1 MNLNK
6 IEIELIKGNQIEF
19 IYNNKTYRI
28 YQGEVCEQDDVF
40 VLIDSDNKTY
50 EKYFFKD
57 LLKVKINGMTLK
69 EMLINSNKIK
79 IIY

>member
-1 MNLNK
+1 MNINK

-28 YQGEVCEQDDVF
+28 YQGEVYEQDDVF
-40 VLIDSDNKTY
+40 VLIDSNNKTY

-57 LLKVKINGMTLK
+57 LLNVKINGITLK
-69 EMLINSNKIK
+69 EMLMNSNKIK
-79 IIY
+79 VVY